1 MEKRYY
7 SANEF
12 YREKFGKKLIKISI
26 DAGFGCPNRDG
37 SLSRGGCIFCSER
50 GSGDFT
56 AGREKSITDQFYEM
70 KKIMDRK
77 WKDGVYMPY
86 FQAFTNTYAPVE
98 VLRKKF
104 FEAVSLP
111 EAAALSIATR
121 PDCLED
127 EKISL
132 IRELNDIKYTC
143 VELGLQTSNEKT
155 ALLINRCFDN
165 SVFKSAV
172 TRLGGIDV
180 TAHIIL
186 GLPGETKSDMLS
198 SVRFAADCGVKG
210 IKLQLLHVL
219 KNTALEDMYN
229 RGEVRLPTL
238 EEYVDLVVSCIE
250 ILPKDIVIH
259 RITGDGKG
267 SELVAP
273 LYSKNKKAVLNAI
286 NREFLIRDTCQGVKA
301 AEQVN

>member
-12 YREKFGKKLIKISI
+12 YNNKFGKKLIKVGING
-26 DAGFGCPNRDG
+26 GFTCPNRDG
-37 SLSRGGCIFCSER
+37 AKSTGGCIFCSAY

-56 AGREKSITDQFYEM
+56 PQNDLSIEEQFYKM
-70 KKIMDRK
+70 KAVMDKK
-77 WKDGVYMPY
+77 WKNGIYMPY
-86 FQAFTNTYAPVE
+86 FQAFTNTYAPE
-98 VLRKKF
+98 KVLREKF
-104 FEAVSLP
+104 FAAINLP

-127 EKISL
+127 DKIAL
-132 IRELNDIKYTC
+132 IRELDSIKYTC

-165 SVFKSAV
+165 ADFKDAV
-172 TRLGGIDV
+172 ERLRGIDV
-180 TAHIIL
+180 IAHIIL
-186 GLPGETKSDMLS
+186 GLPGETKEDMLS
-198 SVRFAADCGVKG
+198 SVRFAVSCGIKG

-219 KNTALEDMYN
+219 KNTRLADIYEKGD
-229 RGEVRLPTL
+229 VRLPTL

-267 SELVAP
+267 SDLIAP
-273 LYSKNKKAVLNAI
+273 LYSKNKKRVLNAI
-286 NREFLIRDTCQGVKA
+286 NREFIIRDTCQGKKYDPT
-301 AEQVN
+301 